1 MLYFWDVYR
10 GLIEHGAQAI
20 CIHGRTRGSTKNRRC
35 GPADLAAIATIART
49 LTEEYGGG
57 VPIISNGNITTT
69 EDVFLALS
77 AAHPCSGVM
86 SAEGILANP
95 GLYHNILPHLQSRPG
110 LEVGAVDA
118 SNAVQSTVGS
128 VNTAAATSS
137 CAEGKPSLLAL
148 YREYCALST
157 EYADL
162 GGWEQLDRH
171 YRCTHSSAAAAESS
185 STVTTTYAEVPCLH
199 TGAEVAESVAASTVV
214 GDATKDPADSMNSS
228 GIKRDITS
236 ASSTYTPEPRQIYI
250 ARQHLTWMLGKSGHG
265 RMVRYAHIGAQYRK
279 HVHLKDALNNAATID
294 DLLAI
299 AEVCLPN

>member
-1 MLYFWDVYR
+1 
-10 GLIEHGAQAI
+10 
-20 CIHGRTRGSTKNRRC
+20 
-35 GPADLAAIATIART
+35 
-49 LTEEYGGG
+49 
-57 VPIISNGNITTT
+57 
-69 EDVFLALS
+69 
-77 AAHPCSGVM
+77 
-86 SAEGILANP
+86 
-95 GLYHNILPHLQSRPG
+95 
-110 LEVGAVDA
+110 VGAADA
-118 SNAVQSTVGS
+118 SNAVQGTVGS
-128 VNTAAATSS
+128 VNTATATSS
-137 CAEGKPSLLAL
+137 FAEGKPSLLAL
-148 YREYCALST
+148 YREYCVLSK

-171 YRCTHSSAAAAESS
+171 YRRTHGSAAAAESS
-185 STVTTTYAEVPCLH
+185 STVTTTSQHGAGTSVICAAYAEVPCLQ

-214 GDATKDPADSMNSS
+214 GDATNDPAESINSS